1 MKESVKEIDWALDD
15 LDDEDTLKDKY
26 LSFHIAGDGYG
37 IEIRHVTEI
46 IGVQKITE
54 VPNTPDYILGIINL
68 RGTVIPV
75 IDVRIRL
82 NAARKEF
89 DDRTCVIVVNMGDD
103 TVVGLLVDEVREVVE
118 IPENMVEPPPKVRKG
133 EASRYIQGIGKAEGE
148 VWIILGVRELLFDDD
163 GEEPGDAA

>member
-1 MKESVKEIDWALDD
+1 MKENVKEIDWALDD

-26 LSFHIAGDGYG
+26 LSFHIADDGYG

-118 IPENMVEPPPKVRKG
+118 IPESMVEPPPKVRKG

-148 VWIILGVRELLFDDD
+148 VWIILGVKELLYDDD
-163 GEEPGDAA
+163 GEETDGAA